1 MKNRR
6 SNRQIVVFVILI
18 FAVWFGAL
26 PVYAQKQGGKG
37 FTNKAVSELPSIE
50 KRFALISCRL
60 SEVNFK

>member
-1 MKNRR
+1 
-6 SNRQIVVFVILI
+6 VILI